1 MPYNINHLAN
11 LNIVEVEFIDHISGS
26 DLREATTKCIALQKE
41 IGADKFLV
49 HANGSEVLASFVEFY
64 DLAEKQ
70 YHAEGLNRQS
80 RIAVIFPTVLRT
92 QDAAKF
98 YETVCKNRGW
108 NAQVHPNRQDAL
120 DWLLDSI

>member
-64 DLAEKQ
+64 DLACC
-70 YHAEGLNRQS
+70 
-80 RIAVIFPTVLRT
+80 RIVWSCYFFTYRVNVFNYDFICFGSGIAI
-92 QDAAKF
+92 
-98 YETVCKNRGW
+98 
-108 NAQVHPNRQDAL
+108 
-120 DWLLDSI
+120 